1 MGAPTADEFGA
12 EALRLALL
20 CFWEHVPLGRIAC
33 RDLRVP
39 VA

>member
-12 EALRLALL
+12 EALRLVLL